1 VQADGYA
8 TTCSGLT
15 PKGGPASRVQANG
28 QNDGSNSAIGWL
40 HLMNAGWCFASSK
53 SWMRKTRLEIGT
65 LDKMGQRD
73 EN

>member
-1 VQADGYA
+1 
-8 TTCSGLT
+8 
-15 PKGGPASRVQANG
+15 
-28 QNDGSNSAIGWL
+28 
-40 HLMNAGWCFASSK
+40 MNAGWCFASSK